1 MTDSHRPHY
10 HFLPAHGWM
19 NDPNGLIFAGGRYHL
34 FYQYNPFGNV
44 WNSIH
49 WGHASSADLVHW
61 QHHPLALTPEA
72 GSFDEDGVFSGC
84 AVLDGETPTLMYTAH
99 RFLEGGAELQVLS
112 LATSDASLLEW
123 TKHPRNPV
131 LEADSAPLAVTGF
144 RDPFLWREGQTWHLA
159 VGAGLEYGP
168 GLVLHYTSNHLLEW
182 NYQGVLLQAALEPD
196 LKPEPNAAPGLARR
210 LGFWECP
217 CFMAL
222 EDPASPLEGKSSHVL
237 LVSRIPQR
245 DVRYFVGHYDGLRL
259 RPTLEGAL
267 DVQGCFYAPQ
277 SFQDASGRTL
287 CFGWLA
293 EEGAAGLGHPRPGS
307 EWNGVMSLPRVLTLE
322 RGRLH
327 QTPAPELEALR
338 FETLLDLER
347 VLESGVQQVLP
358 VQGDALELE
367 LTFRLEG
374 LTSFEL
380 ALRCSPDLRED
391 GAGEETR
398 LHFEEASGVLSLDR
412 SRSSASNSTAHVSQT
427 ILSLADSRDNTS
439 PTLTLRVFL
448 DASVLEV
455 FTLGQSLSARIY
467 PSRADSLGIALMA
480 RGENLQVRVQ
490 IWALE
495 DVWDEG

>member
-10 HFLPAHGWM
+10 HFLPVSGWM

-34 FYQYNPFGNV
+34 FYQYNPLGNV

-61 QHHPLALTPEA
+61 QHHPLALAPEA
-72 GSFDEDGVFSGC
+72 GSIDQDGVFSGC
-84 AVLDGETPTLMYTAH
+84 AVLDGEIPTLMYTAH
-99 RFLEGGAELQVLS
+99 RFLAEGAELQVLS

-131 LEADSAPLAVTGF
+131 LEADSAPLALTGF
-144 RDPFLWREGQTWHLA
+144 RDPFVWREGQTWHLA
-159 VGAGLEYGP
+159 VGAGLEHGP
-168 GLVLHYTSNHLLEW
+168 GLVLHYVSNHLLEW
-182 NYQGVLLQAALEPD
+182 NYLCVLLQAALEPE
-196 LKPEPNAAPGLARR
+196 LRPEPNAAPGLARR

-222 EDPASPLEGKSSHVL
+222 EDPFNPLEDQSWHVL

-245 DVRYFVGHYDGLRL
+245 DVRYFVGYYDGLCL
-259 RPTLEGAL
+259 QPTLEGAL

-277 SFQDASGRTL
+277 SFQDPLGRTL

-293 EEGAAGLGHPRPGS
+293 EDGAAGIGQPRPGS
-307 EWNGVMSLPRVLTLE
+307 AWNGVMSLPRVLTLE

-338 FETLLDLER
+338 VETLLDLEM
-347 VLESGVQQVLP
+347 VLESGIQQVLP

-380 ALRCSPDLRED
+380 VLRRSPDLPED
-391 GAGEETR
+391 DAGEETR
-398 LHFEEASGVLSLDR
+398 LCFEVASWVLSLDR
-412 SRSSASNSTAHVSQT
+412 SHSSAPYSNAHASQT
-427 ILSLADSRDNTS
+427 VLPLADSSDHTS

-467 PSRADSLGIALMA
+467 PNRADSLGVALMA
-480 RGENLQVRVQ
+480 RGENPQAVVR

-495 DVWDEG
+495 DVWDVV